1 MKNVFS
7 LLFLV
12 LFLFN
17 TDFADD
23 KEKKD
28 DLLSSSTFSG
38 LKFRN
43 VGPAFTSGRIGDF
56 AVNPDKPYEYYVAV
70 CSGNVW
76 KTENNGTTWE
86 PIFDKY
92 GSYSI
97 GCITMDPKNHNVLWV
112 GTGENN
118 SQRSVGY
125 GDGVYKSVDGGKNWK
140 NVGLK
145 NSEHVGKII
154 VDPQNSDIVYVAAQG
169 PLWSDG
175 GDRGLYKTTDGG
187 KTWKLVLEISK
198 HTGVTDIV
206 MDPRDNKILYAASY
220 QRRRHVWTLINGGP
234 ESAIYKS
241 VDAGE
246 TWDKLSKG
254 LPSGDVGRIGLAIS
268 PVDPDILYAIIEAAN
283 NKGGFFRSTDRGATW
298 EKRNK
303 MIARSPQYYHE
314 IFADPFDK
322 DRVYSLDTW
331 TMVSN
336 DGGKTFER
344 LGNKHRHV
352 DDHAFWADPE
362 YPGHYYIGGDGGIYE
377 THDWGKTW
385 GFKAN
390 LPVTQFYKVSADN
403 TEPFYYIYGGTQD
416 NNSMGGPSRTTS
428 LAGIVNSDWFITN
441 GGDGYEAVA
450 DPTDPNTV
458 YTQSQ
463 YGWLMRYDKITGEKI
478 GIKPQEAKGE
488 KPFRWNWDTPLIIS
502 PHKNTRLYF
511 AANFLF
517 KSEDKGNSWTKIST
531 DLTRQLDRDKLKIM
545 GKVWSVDAVSK
556 NKSTSQY
563 GNIVALDESPLKEGL
578 IYVGTDDGL
587 IQVTENTG
595 QTWTKISKFEDIP
608 ETTYVNFILASLHDE
623 NVVYAAFNNHKRGDF
638 KPYVLK
644 SINKGKTW
652 ESISGDLPERGS
664 VYSLQQ
670 DPVNPNLLFAGT
682 EFGVFFTIDE
692 GKNWIQLKSG
702 LPTIAIR
709 DMDIQERENDLVLGT
724 FGRGFYVLD
733 DYTPLRETSK
743 EMLAKD
749 FHLFPVKDTWQY
761 IESRPIGG
769 GSSKSSQGEAYFTA
783 DNPPFGATFT
793 YYLKESVKSLRKIR
807 QEKEKE
813 LIKNNKPVPFPSD
826 DKLRAE
832 DDQFKSYL
840 LFTVNDEVGNVVRKL
855 KGETKKGI
863 HRINWDLRYS
873 TTDPANPKNETP
885 SGLIAAPGKY
895 TVSVSKVV
903 DGKVTDL
910 QSSQEFTVKLLEEGA
925 RTTTGI
931 KELVAFQ
938 KELIELNRV
947 IEGSIKTLDEL
958 YEKVKHIKVALKNTD
973 NAPLTLLD
981 KTYSIEVK
989 LNALKRKLRT
999 DETLDKRAIG
1009 NTPTVEDRLGIIMY
1023 ELWRT
1028 TSAPTQTIRDNYA
1041 VAKEEY
1047 LEVENTMRSLI
1058 DVDIKNLEDELN
1070 KISAPWTPG
1079 RFIEL
1084 EK

>member
-1 MKNVFS
+1 MKKILS

-12 LFLFN
+12 LFMFS
-17 TDFADD
+17 TDFADE
-23 KEKKD
+23 KNKKD
-28 DLLSSSTFSG
+28 DSLNSSTFSG

-70 CSGNVW
+70 SSGNVW
-76 KTENNGTTWE
+76 KTENNGTTWQ

-97 GCITMDPKNHNVLWV
+97 GCITMDPNNHNILWL

-125 GDGVYKSVDGGKNWK
+125 GDGLYKSTDGGKNWK
-140 NVGLK
+140 KVGLK
-145 NSEHVGKII
+145 NSEHIGKII
-154 VDPQNSDIVYVAAQG
+154 VDPKNSDVVYVAAQG
-169 PLWSDG
+169 PLWSEG

-187 KTWKLVLEISK
+187 KTWKLSLEISK

-206 MDPRDNKILYAASY
+206 MDPRDNKVLYAASY
-220 QRRRHVWTLINGGP
+220 QRGRRVWTLINGGP

-246 TWDKLSKG
+246 TWEKLSKG
-254 LPSGDVGRIGLAIS
+254 LPGGDVGRIGLAIS
-268 PVDPDILYAIIEAAN
+268 PVDPDYIYAIVEAAN
-283 NKGGFFRSTDRGATW
+283 DKGGFFRSTDRGASW
-298 EKRNK
+298 KK
-303 MIARSPQYYHE
+303 MSKMMSRSPQYYNE

-322 DRVYSLDTW
+322 NRVYSMDTW
-331 TMVSN
+331 TQVTN
-336 DGGKTFER
+336 DGGKTWTR

-352 DDHAFWADPE
+352 DDHAFWADPQ

-385 GFKAN
+385 AFKAN
-390 LPVTQFYKVSADN
+390 LPITQFYKVSADN
-403 TEPFYYIYGGTQD
+403 SEPFYYIYGGTQD
-416 NNSMGGPSRTTS
+416 NNSMGGPSRTVS
-428 LAGIVNSDWFITN
+428 AAGIVNSDWFITN

-463 YGWLMRYDKITGEKI
+463 YGWLMRYDKVTGEKI
-478 GIKPQEAKGE
+478 GIKPQEAKDE

-502 PHKNTRLYF
+502 PHKNARLYF

-517 KSEDKGNSWTKIST
+517 KSEDKGNSWTKVSP
-531 DLTRQLDRDKLKIM
+531 DLTRQLDRNKLEVM
-545 GKVWSVDAVSK
+545 GKIWSVDAVSK

-563 GNIVALDESPLKEGL
+563 GNIVALDESPIKEGL

-595 QTWTKISKFEDIP
+595 QTWTKVSKFANVP
-608 ETTYVNFILASLHDE
+608 ETTYVNFVLASLHDE

-644 SINKGKTW
+644 SSDKGKSW
-652 ESISGDLPERGS
+652 KSISSNLPERGS

-692 GKNWIQLKSG
+692 GKNWIQLKAG
-702 LPTIAIR
+702 VPTIAVR

-733 DYTPLRETSK
+733 DYSPLREVSK
-743 EMLAKD
+743 ETLAKD
-749 FHLFPVKDTWQY
+749 YHMFPVKDALLY
-761 IESRPIGG
+761 IETRPFGG
-769 GSSKSSQGEAYFTA
+769 TNKSSQGEAFYTA
-783 DNPPFGATFT
+783 KNPPYGATFT
-793 YYLKESVKSLRKIR
+793 FYLKESVKSLKDIR
-807 QEKEKE
+807 QKKEKE
-813 LIKNNKPVPFPSD
+813 LIKNNKPVPFPTHD
-826 DKLRAE
+826 ALRAE
-832 DDQFKSYL
+832 DDQFDPYL
-840 LFTVNDEVGNVVRKL
+840 LFTVEDGNGNVVRKL
-855 KGETKKGI
+855 KGKTSKGI
-863 HRINWDLRYS
+863 QRVTWDLRYS
-873 TTDPANPKNETP
+873 SSDPANPKNESP
-885 SGLIAAPGKY
+885 SGLLAEPGKY
-895 TVSVSKVV
+895 TVSVSKVI
-903 DGKVTDL
+903 DGVATDL
-910 QSSQEFTVKLLEEGA
+910 GISQEFTVKLLEKGA
-925 RTTTGI
+925 RTTAGI

-938 KELIELNRV
+938 RDLSKLNRA
-947 IEGSIKTLDEL
+947 IEGSVKTLGEL
-958 YEKVKHIKVALKNTD
+958 KEKVKHIKVAIKNTD
-973 NAPLTLLD
+973 KAPITLLD
-981 KTYSIEVK
+981 QAYSIETE
-989 LNALKRKLRT
+989 LNVLTRKLRR
-999 DETLDKRAIG
+999 DASLASRAIET
-1009 NTPTVEDRLGIIMY
+1009 TPTVEARLGTIMY

-1041 VAKEEY
+1041 VAKEDY
-1047 LEVENTMRSLI
+1047 LEVESSMKNLLNNE
-1058 DVDIKNLEDELN
+1058 IKKLEDELN
-1070 KISAPWTPG
+1070 KLGAPWTPG